1 MKGKQ
6 EPRKGEIFKEKTGK
20 KSCKKKRKLARDIRY
35 TAGAPNSSRLSLEG
49 VLISW
54 ARAARACV
62 VLSSHCPL
70 SMALAMSLLAA
81 SVKWI
86 PSHEMDLDGS
96 AHAVDPRR
104 ATERREL
111 EVVRAAAATA
121 ARGQR
126 RVAETCDRRP
136 TSMCLKRVID
146 LLLTCRCAK
155 K

>member
-1 MKGKQ
+1 MKK
-6 EPRKGEIFKEKTGK
+6 IGK
-20 KSCKKKRKLARDIRY
+20 KIGRKKGNKSARELISP
-35 TAGAPNSSRLSLEG
+35 TAAGAPNSSRLSLEG